1 MNLKSMS
8 PLLFIGLIGLFTI
21 GSQFAVDIYS
31 SFFDN
36 RGIYWTHS
44 ASPLTLGETRNDFQ
58 VSISGKSLQEHLDD
72 RSLIALD
79 PNGTSYPVVSKDASV
94 RRNNWDRIQSRRLT
108 KAVFTS
114 GAFGADLTL
123 LIIGL
128 IQTLARRRA
137 ARTGTP

>member
-8 PLLFIGLIGLFTI
+8 PLLFVGLIGLFTI
-21 GSQFAVDIYS
+21 GSHFAVDIYR

-44 ASPLTLGETRNDFQ
+44 STPLTLGETRNDFQ
-58 VSISGKSLQEHLDD
+58 VSISGKPLQKHLDD
-72 RSLIALD
+72 RSLIALE
-79 PNGTSYPVVSKDASV
+79 PNGTSYSVVPEDVSV
-94 RRNNWDRIQSRRLT
+94 RLNHWDSIQSKRLT

-114 GAFGADLTL
+114 GAFGANLAL

-137 ARTGTP
+137 ARRGTP